1 MEITFRNFDKN
12 DWIAISTIYK
22 QGIETGNATFQQE
35 VPTWEEWNNNHLQ
48 ICRIAAIINDKIVG
62 WCALI
67 PVSSRCVYQGVAE
80 ESIYIDENYRG
91 KKIGEKLLQELINQ
105 SEKHNFWTLQAGI
118 FPENIASIQ
127 LHQKLGFRIVGT
139 REKLG
144 KMNQI
149 WRDVVLLERRSSV
162 TGNS

>member
-12 DWIAISTIYK
+12 DWTAISTIYK

-35 VPTWEEWNNNHLQ
+35 VPTWEEWNNNHLK
-48 ICRIAAIINDKIVG
+48 ICRIAAIIKDKIVG

-67 PVSSRCVYQGVAE
+67 PVSSRCVFQGVAE
-80 ESIYIDENYRG
+80 ESIYIDQNYRR
-91 KKIGEKLLQELINQ
+91 KKVGEKLLQELINQ

-118 FPENIASIQ
+118 FPENIASVQ
-127 LHQKLGFRIVGT
+127 LHQKLGFRIVGI

-144 KMNQI
+144 KMNNV
-149 WRDVVLLERRSSV
+149 WRDVIMLERRSSV
-162 TGNS
+162 IGNS